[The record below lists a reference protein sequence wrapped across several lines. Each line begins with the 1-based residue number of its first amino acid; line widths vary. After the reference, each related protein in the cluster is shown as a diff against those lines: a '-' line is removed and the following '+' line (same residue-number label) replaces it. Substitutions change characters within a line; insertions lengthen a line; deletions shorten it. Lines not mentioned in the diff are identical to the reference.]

1 MEGVGEEPNHTTVR
15 KPSPLYHSI
24 LSGEN
29 PRSLFYRNGTKLT
42 KSVKIVSR
50 GHPSLVSLVK
60 CESIGLEQRLNLQK
74 NTFQGLDP
82 WLSEDKARPWI
93 YFHDS
98 KFAFHKRWSKIL
110 KVWFGGS
117 VLSRF

>member
-1 MEGVGEEPNHTTVR
+1 VGEEPNHTTVR
-15 KPSPLYHSI
+15 NPCTLYHSI

-29 PRSLFYRNGTKLT
+29 QRSLFYRNGTKLT
-42 KSVKIVSR
+42 KLVKIVSR

-60 CESIGLEQRLNLQK
+60 SEIIGLEQRLSLQK
-74 NTFQGLDP
+74 STFQGLDL

-98 KFAFHKRWSKIL
+98 KFCFSKTLVKNL
-110 KVWFGGS
+110 KGLFWRICFIK
-117 VLSRF
+117 F